1 MILFPNKDILTQE
14 IQSWQGFA
22 ETLRSEDR
30 KLFSQMLNDCYQLNE
45 SINSK
50 GEDFSTESLLMGLV
64 FVQHKIINWL
74 INHNSKDIQQ

>member
-22 ETLRSEDR
+22 EILRSEDR

-45 SINSK
+45 AINSK
-50 GEDFSTESLLMGLV
+50 GEYFSTESLLMGLV

>member
-22 ETLRSEDR
+22 EILRSEDR
-30 KLFSQMLNDCYQLNE
+30 KLFLQMLNDCYQLNE
-45 SINSK
+45 AINTK
-50 GEDFSTESLLMGLV
+50 GEYFSTESLLMGLI

-74 INHNSKDIQQ
+74 INNNSKDIQQ

>member
-30 KLFSQMLNDCYQLNE
+30 KLFSQMLNDCYQLNDA
-45 SINSK
+45 INTK
-50 GEDFSTESLLMGLV
+50 GEYFSTESLLMGLV

-74 INHNSKDIQQ
+74 INNNSKDIQQ

>member
-22 ETLRSEDR
+22 EILRSEDR

-45 SINSK
+45 AINTK
-50 GEDFSTESLLMGLV
+50 GEYFSTESLLMGLV
-64 FVQHKIINWL
+64 FVQQKIINWL
-74 INHNSKDIQQ
+74 INNNSKDIQQ

>member
-30 KLFSQMLNDCYQLNE
+30 KLFSQMLNDCYQLNYA
-45 SINSK
+45 INTK
-50 GEDFSTESLLMGLV
+50 GEYFSTESLLMGLV

-74 INHNSKDIQQ
+74 INNNSKDIQQ

>member
-45 SINSK
+45 AINSK
-50 GEDFSTESLLMGLV
+50 GEYFSTESLLMGLI

-74 INHNSKDIQQ
+74 INNNSKDIQR

>member
-30 KLFSQMLNDCYQLNE
+30 KLFLQMLNDCYQLNE
-45 SINSK
+45 AINTK
-50 GEDFSTESLLMGLV
+50 GEYFSTESLLMGLV

-74 INHNSKDIQQ
+74 INNNSKDIQQ

>member
-45 SINSK
+45 AINTK
-50 GEDFSTESLLMGLV
+50 GEYFSTESLLMGLV

-74 INHNSKDIQQ
+74 INHDSKDIQQ

>member
-50 GEDFSTESLLMGLV
+50 GEYFSTESLLMGLV

-74 INHNSKDIQQ
+74 INHNSNDIQQ

>member
-30 KLFSQMLNDCYQLNE
+30 KVFSQMLNDCYQLDE
-45 SINSK
+45 AINTK
-50 GEDFSTESLLMGLV
+50 GEYFSTESILMGLV

-74 INHNSKDIQQ
+74 INSNSKDI

>member
-22 ETLRSEDR
+22 EILRSEDR

-45 SINSK
+45 AINTK
-50 GEDFSTESLLMGLV
+50 GEYFSTESLLMGLV

-74 INHNSKDIQQ
+74 INNNSKDIQQ

>member
-45 SINSK
+45 AINTK
-50 GEDFSTESLLMGLV
+50 GEYFSTESLLMGLI

-74 INHNSKDIQQ
+74 INNNSKDIPQ

>member
-45 SINSK
+45 AINTK
-50 GEDFSTESLLMGLV
+50 GEYFSTESLLMGLV

-74 INHNSKDIQQ
+74 INNNSKDIQQ

>member
-22 ETLRSEDR
+22 ETLRSQDR
-30 KLFSQMLNDCYQLNE
+30 KLFSQMLNDCYQLNDA
-45 SINSK
+45 INTK
-50 GEDFSTESLLMGLV
+50 GEYFSTESLLMGLV

-74 INHNSKDIQQ
+74 INNNSKDIQQ

>member
-45 SINSK
+45 AINTK
-50 GEDFSTESLLMGLV
+50 GEYFSTESLLMGLI

-74 INHNSKDIQQ
+74 INNNSKDIQQ

>member
-22 ETLRSEDR
+22 ETLRSDDR
-30 KLFSQMLNDCYQLNE
+30 KVFSQMLNDCYQFDE
-45 SINSK
+45 AINTK
-50 GEDFSTESLLMGLV
+50 GEYFSTESLLMGLV

-74 INHNSKDIQQ
+74 INGNSRDN